1 MNSVQ
6 LHTIVSLL
14 NNLLS
19 IQTIQDSPMAIN
31 GLQVEN
37 NGQVHKIA
45 LAVDATQKTLDDAVE
60 AGADLL
66 IAHHGVF
73 WCGLRPIVG
82 WWRRKIET
90 CLNHNLAVY
99 SAHLPLDVHPT
110 LGNNIGIARALRLS
124 RISSEM
130 ERHGIAL
137 AVSGVF
143 NGSVDELRRAYA
155 EVTEAEV
162 TGNVDDPEAP
172 AGRVII
178 SSGSAGPEIYRIQEK
193 GFTTFLTGEQNHWV
207 LNAAHDMHMNVLFAG
222 HYASETFGVKSL
234 GAMLHERYL
243 LPTVFIHNP
252 TRM

>member
-1 MNSVQ
+1 M
-6 LHTIVSLL
+6 
-14 NNLLS
+14 
-19 IQTIQDSPMAIN
+19 
-31 GLQVEN
+31 
-37 NGQVHKIA
+37 
-45 LAVDATQKTLDDAVE
+45 
-60 AGADLL
+60 
-66 IAHHGVF
+66 
-73 WCGLRPIVG
+73 
-82 WWRRKIET
+82 
-90 CLNHNLAVY
+90 AVY

-178 SSGSAGPEIYRIQEK
+178 SSGSSGPEIYRIQEK

>member
-1 MNSVQ
+1 
-6 LHTIVSLL
+6 
-14 NNLLS
+14 
-19 IQTIQDSPMAIN
+19 MAIN

-45 LAVDATQKTLDDAVE
+45 LAVDATQKTIDDAIE
-60 AGADLL
+60 SKADLL
-66 IAHHGVF
+66 IVHHGIF

-82 WWRRKIET
+82 WWRPKIET
-90 CLNHNLAVY
+90 CLSHNLAVY

-110 LGNNIGIARALRLS
+110 LGNNIGIARALGLS

-137 AVSGVF
+137 AV
-143 NGSVDELRRAYA
+143 
-155 EVTEAEV
+155 
-162 TGNVDDPEAP
+162 
-172 AGRVII
+172 
-178 SSGSAGPEIYRIQEK
+178 SGSAGPEIYRIQEK

-234 GAMLHERYL
+234 GAMLHERYE